1 MKYVSTPAVV
11 SSLAAPIGLVGGWSL
26 AALMWPDFDPVAQT
40 ISELA
45 AGDAPTAVL
54 MNVMFVLAGICH
66 MTTAWFATAIA
77 KAGRI
82 ALGLAGV
89 ASIGVAAFPLPTVA
103 TTSTEHRIAAGC
115 SFVLLA
121 VWPLVGWTKKHPIK
135 ILRPAPM
142 ISSAL
147 VLGALCLWFFFVWA
161 DLGGTTGLVER
172 IAVAAE
178 ALFPAIL
185 VNRLRAHS
193 K

>member
-1 MKYVSTPAVV
+1 MKLVSTPAVV
-11 SSLAAPIGLVGGWSL
+11 SSLAAPIGLVGGWTL
-26 AALMWPDFDPVAQT
+26 AEFMWPEFDPIAQT

-45 AGDAPTAVL
+45 AGDAPTALL
-54 MNVMFVLAGICH
+54 MNVMFILAGFCH
-66 MTTAWFATAIA
+66 MTTAWFATGIA

-82 ALGLAGV
+82 AIALAGV

-103 TTSTEHRIAAGC
+103 TTSLGHRIAAGC

-121 VWPLVGWTKKHPIK
+121 VWPLLGWTKNHSVK
-135 ILRPAPM
+135 ILRPVPM

-147 VLGALCLWFFFVWA
+147 VLGALCLWFFFVWS

-178 ALFPAIL
+178 ALFPAIV
-185 VNRLRAHS
+185 VNRLQAHS
-193 K
+193 D